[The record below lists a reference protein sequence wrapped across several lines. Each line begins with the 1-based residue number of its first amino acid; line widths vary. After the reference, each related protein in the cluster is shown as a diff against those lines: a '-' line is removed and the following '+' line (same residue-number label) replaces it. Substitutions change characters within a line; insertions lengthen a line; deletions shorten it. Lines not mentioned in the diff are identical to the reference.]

1 VHFMGK
7 MNLSKYNTK
16 SNRLHMTLV
25 SILVQGLNLIIHSTV
40 HWTNIPRVSGRK

>member
-1 VHFMGK
+1 VHFKGE

-25 SILVQGLNLIIHSTV
+25 SILVQEAKSDNPFYGSLD
-40 HWTNIPRVSGRK
+40 